1 VEEIPRGLAIGDST
15 IAAYLGQNSV
25 ASYMTNFDSIAVG
38 GETINQQLTRW
49 NNYGAKAT
57 LDYVFIQ
64 VGLNDLVYTAVLSDI
79 TTRYQ
84 NLINAITPFCDVYV
98 ACMIPCKQRWINVY
112 GATNGVLSQA
122 LWVGLNDYI
131 MNDATGVAGRI
142 DAHVALLDDGS
153 GNLADAYQTAEM
165 DEIHE
170 NNAGR
175 EIIADAWT
183 DII

>member
-1 VEEIPRGLAIGDST
+1 M
-15 IAAYLGQNSV
+15 Q
-25 ASYMTNFDSIAVG
+25 SIAVG

-49 NNYGAKAT
+49 NALPNRT
-57 LDYVFIQ
+57 NLDYVVIQ
-64 VGLNDLVYTAVLSDI
+64 VGLNDLIYTATLSDI

-84 NLINAITPFCDVYV
+84 NLINAITPYCDVYV
-98 ACMIPCKQRWINVY
+98 SCMLPCKQRWINVY
-112 GATNGVLSQA
+112 GATNGALSQA

-142 DAHVALLDDGS
+142 DSHVALLDDGL
-153 GNLADAYQTAEM
+153 GNLADAYQTVEM

-175 EIIADAWT
+175 VIIANAWIL
-183 DII
+183 II